1 MPAMR
6 HLKAVSIV
14 TFVSA
19 FFAFLCAPMAMAAPR
34 PHIYQRPAL
43 SKDLIAFGY
52 ADDLWVVS
60 RAGGRATR
68 SGHRDYSHLFA

>member
-43 SKDLIAFGY
+43 SKDCLLY
-52 ADDLWVVS
+52 TS
-60 RAGGRATR
+60 RCV
-68 SGHRDYSHLFA
+68 